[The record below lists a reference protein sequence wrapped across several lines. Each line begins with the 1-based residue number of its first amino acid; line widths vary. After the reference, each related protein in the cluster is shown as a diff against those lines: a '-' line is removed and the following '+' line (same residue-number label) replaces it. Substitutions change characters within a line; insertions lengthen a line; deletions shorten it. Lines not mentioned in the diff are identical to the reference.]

1 MATLKKYLFCS
12 LYTKKNEV
20 TTLFFF
26 IQAEGLVCNHYPS
39 KDILKLILTYGGR
52 IMLNSD
58 CHNKEKLDYGL
69 DFAKNLAKEV
79 GFTKQVILTKKGFT
93 EIDL

>member
-1 MATLKKYLFCS
+1 
-12 LYTKKNEV
+12 
-20 TTLFFF
+20 
-26 IQAEGLVCNHYPS
+26 
-39 KDILKLILTYGGR
+39 
-52 IMLNSD
+52 MLNSD

-69 DFAKNLAKEV
+69 DFIKNLAKEV